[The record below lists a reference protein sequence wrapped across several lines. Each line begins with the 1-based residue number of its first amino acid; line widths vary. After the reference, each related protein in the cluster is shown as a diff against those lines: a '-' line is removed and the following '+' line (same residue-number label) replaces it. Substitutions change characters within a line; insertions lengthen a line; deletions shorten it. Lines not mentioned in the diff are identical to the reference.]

1 METQSFSPLENPCD
15 KVRNTCQRVMDQSSM
30 VKINEDKIEG
40 LLDQIKEQI
49 TKSGLAYDKWSDWH
63 IKEPKNFSVE

>member
-1 METQSFSPLENPCD
+1 
-15 KVRNTCQRVMDQSSM
+15 M